1 MVLQSIELDVGHD
14 PGAADKVVNGE
25 DLACEQV
32 PCFLAHSPEFVEAE
46 LNGVKRLRNIGVN
59 MSTSNTRHSA
69 FRRRNMI
76 FRVSASRGS
85 NATCQIRQEMRYLRG
100 HIPLP
105 QLSSDPES
113 A

>member
-1 MVLQSIELDVGHD
+1 MYEGFEVHDIVGLDGGECQGSILD
-14 PGAADKVVNGE
+14 
-25 DLACEQV
+25 
-32 PCFLAHSPEFVEAE
+32 
-46 LNGVKRLRNIGVN
+46 IGVN

-85 NATCQIRQEMRYLRG
+85 NATCQIRQEMRYLSD